1 MRAEQFWDDI
11 FSRGDSFSYSRV
23 ALPPPEDPVYPALEA
38 AMEHF
43 GDVAGKT
50 ILDVGCGKGSTSL
63 FFAERGA
70 RVVCIDLSRNAVGNL
85 RRHCEENGIEGVE
98 PHCMRAQDIAQLGPV
113 DFVFG
118 SMILHH
124 IEPFGEFAAT
134 LRSVLAP
141 GGKGLFFENNAASS
155 LMIWFRQNMV
165 GKYGIPKFGDD
176 EEFPLTPAEIGM
188 LRRHFDVRVV
198 YPEMYMARMVSTYLL
213 KGRMEGALVK
223 LDELMYRVP
232 ALRRYSYRQLV
243 YLS

>member
-1 MRAEQFWDDI
+1 MQAEKFWEEL
-11 FSRGDSFSYSRV
+11 FSSGDHPYSRV

-38 AMEHF
+38 ALEHF
-43 GDVAGKT
+43 GDVSGKT
-50 ILDVGCGKGSTSL
+50 VLDLGCGRGSTSL

-70 RVVCIDLSRNAVGNL
+70 RVVCIDMSRAAVDNL
-85 RRHCEENGIEGVE
+85 RRHCEGNGITGVE
-98 PHCMRAQDIAQLGPV
+98 PHCLRAQDIARLGTV

-124 IEPFGEFAAT
+124 IEPFDEFAAT
-134 LRSVLAP
+134 LKGVLAP
-141 GGKGLFFENNAASS
+141 GGKGVFWENNAAFS
-155 LMIWFRQNMV
+155 LLVWFRENMV
-165 GKYGIPKFGDD
+165 GRYGIPKFGDD

-198 YPEMYMARMVSTYLL
+198 YPEMYLARMVSTYLL
-213 KGRMEGALVK
+213 KGRMEGPLVK

-232 ALRRYSYRQLV
+232 GLRKYSYRQLV